1 MKRKESNMNIKTL
14 SMTIAAGSLFA
25 TGAMADYMGISQDVS
40 FNIDGTWTSR
50 IYANFSAATD
60 ELDAVYGD
68 ANHGLSVS
76 GSEGFFN
83 ATGTGA
89 TAMDNNEAFWSIF
102 PSMEWDSMV
111 SIGMTH
117 SGSGGTMSNIGIDFT
132 DFNAGGDIVTNNGS
146 WYSTPDQPNVLAGA
160 DGRVLL
166 GQFTMYGLDSS
177 VSGVLNLQGKVG
189 NFETFVAED
198 VAFYYEAPAP
208 GALALLGLAGLAGR
222 RRRK

>member
-1 MKRKESNMNIKTL
+1 MNIKTL

-25 TGAMADYMGISQDVS
+25 TGAMADYTGLTSDVS

-50 IYANFSAATD
+50 IYANFTAETD

-68 ANHGLSVS
+68 TSHELTVTSSA
-76 GSEGFFN
+76 GFFN
-83 ATGTGA
+83 VANFTGA
-89 TAMDNNEAFWSIF
+89 TAMDNNAGFWSIY
-102 PSMEWDSMV
+102 PSMEWDSFV
-111 SIGMTH
+111 TIGMTH
-117 SGSGGTMSNIGIDFT
+117 SASGGTMSNIGIDFT
-132 DFNAGGDIVTNNGS
+132 NFNLGGDIVTDNGS

-160 DGRVLL
+160 DMRVLL

-177 VSGVLNLQGKVG
+177 VSGMLNLQGKVG
-189 NFETFVAED
+189 DFETFVVED

-208 GALALLGLAGLAGR
+208 GAIALLGLAGLASR